1 MAENPTN
8 QNRAYFG
15 SLANIQLTEEDVT
28 EALKDLLDKRKVKF
42 DTVGGVKIQL
52 HLNTKDDDDIPF
64 DGIVI
69 SKKWKF

>member
-1 MAENPTN
+1 MANPKPANIT
-8 QNRAYFG
+8 YFG
-15 SLANIQLTEEDVT
+15 SLGDIQLTEADVT

-42 DTVGGVKIQL
+42 DAPGGVKIQL
-52 HLNTKDDDDIPF
+52 HLNTSDDNDIPF